1 VSYFLLKMG
10 EEALI
15 YVFILA
21 LTVILFVCISV
32 ILQFV
37 LNGQIQ
43 RVLVQLRLVQ
53 LWLPGAARLEPEEEP
68 EPVVI
73 GQPLE

>member
-1 VSYFLLKMG
+1 MG

-21 LTVILFVCISV
+21 LTVILFVCIA
-32 ILQFV
+32 IIFELF
-37 LNGQIQ
+37 LNGQLQ
-43 RVLVQLRLVQ
+43 RVLVL